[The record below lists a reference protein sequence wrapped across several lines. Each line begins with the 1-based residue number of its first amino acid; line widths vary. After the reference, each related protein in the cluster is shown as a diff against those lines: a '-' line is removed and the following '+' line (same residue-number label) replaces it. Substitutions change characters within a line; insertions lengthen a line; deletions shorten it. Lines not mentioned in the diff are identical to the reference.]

1 MGQHLTHTDSRV
13 RDLQSEL
20 ETHEERLRTM
30 RERLINLQLATMQGE
45 LIPSSGAHEKGTATV
60 GLQCDEETIAN
71 EKEGKLKKIKA
82 RCVNEM
88 TSLPETGRKEMLAT
102 RESINESQGKGELQT
117 QERETTRK
125 AQQVLT
131 TLQSDRFR
139 EEKLRVTELENRL
152 ATMQNEFTAMEEQL
166 LEFQGQEE
174 LLTEKRQ
181 QVLELQNQLEKN
193 ELEMNTM
200 KKQLNKF
207 EGQAEQLEEQ
217 QQRVIEVQRQLKTT
231 QHELAATREQ
241 LNEYVKYEVLSRD
254 ERRQSVELQKRLE
267 GNENQMTTMRERINQ
282 YEDQGEL
289 LREEKQRVTELEN
302 QLEVS
307 QHELTTMVEHLN
319 ELQRQSEQLREK
331 EQQVA
336 ELQNQLETNQCEL
349 ITAREQFARFQR
361 QGERLREEEQRV
373 IELQSQLETTRQ
385 VLAGLEE
392 ELIALQHRETE
403 QNRSLV
409 ACQCKEAR
417 DWVIYRHEVVKNQ
430 KLGEGAWG
438 IVFRGKFHGCDVAVK
453 QMHESILSD
462 YNRSL
467 FEREV
472 AIASK
477 CRHPCLLQFIGA
489 TADNK
494 RPLLVTEIME
504 CSLRMRLYNDDKPP
518 LSSTEICAIS
528 LDVARALN
536 YLHQKR
542 EPIIHHDVSSGNV
555 LLWRQGDQWRAKVSD
570 YGTANFVRQSTINY
584 AGAAIYQ
591 APESLNGD
599 PDQPI
604 SCKVSTGAVH
614 FEKERDIYPPCI
626 SAVVKNEFD
635 KKEPGIECTV
645 SFTQN

>member
-45 LIPSSGAHEKGTATV
+45 LEN
-60 GLQCDEETIAN
+60 Q
-71 EKEGKLKKIKA
+71 
-82 RCVNEM
+82 
-88 TSLPETGRKEMLAT
+88 LAT
-102 RESINESQGKGELQT
+102 I
-117 QERETTRK
+117 
-125 AQQVLT
+125 
-131 TLQSDRFR
+131 
-139 EEKLRVTELENRL
+139 
-152 ATMQNEFTAMEEQL
+152 QNEFTAMEEQL

-174 LLTEKRQ
+174 LLREKRQ
-181 QVLELQNQLEKN
+181 QVLDLQNQLEKN
-193 ELEMNTM
+193 ELEMTTM
-200 KKQLNKF
+200 KKQLKRF
-207 EGQAEQLEEQ
+207 KGQADQLEEE
-217 QQRVIEVQRQLKTT
+217 QQRVIEVQHQLKTT

-241 LNEYVKYEVLSRD
+241 LNEYVEYEVLLRD
-254 ERRQSVELQKRLE
+254 ERRQIVELQQRLE
-267 GNENQMTTMRERINQ
+267 ANENQMTTMRERINEN
-282 YEDQGEL
+282 EDQGEL
-289 LREEKQRVTELEN
+289 LREEKQRFTELEN

-307 QHELTTMVEHLN
+307 QHELSTMVEQLN

-373 IELQSQLETTRQ
+373 IQLQSQLETTRQ
-385 VLAGLEE
+385 VLAGVEE
-392 ELIALQHRETE
+392 ELTALQHRETE
-403 QNRSLV
+403 QNRSLG
-409 ACQCKEAR
+409 AYQCKESR

-453 QMHESILSD
+453 QMHESIMSD
-462 YNRSL
+462 YNRRL

-504 CSLRMRLYNDDKPP
+504 CSLRTRLYNDDNTP
-518 LSSTEICAIS
+518 LSSTEICVIS

-604 SCKVSTGAVH
+604 SCKVSTRAVY

-626 SAVVKNEFD
+626 SAVVNNEFD

-645 SFTQN
+645 SFIQN

>member
-1 MGQHLTHTDSRV
+1 
-13 RDLQSEL
+13 
-20 ETHEERLRTM
+20 
-30 RERLINLQLATMQGE
+30 MQGE
-45 LIPSSGAHEKGTATV
+45 L
-60 GLQCDEETIAN
+60 
-71 EKEGKLKKIKA
+71 
-82 RCVNEM
+82 
-88 TSLPETGRKEMLAT
+88 
-102 RESINESQGKGELQT
+102 
-117 QERETTRK
+117 
-125 AQQVLT
+125 
-131 TLQSDRFR
+131 
-139 EEKLRVTELENRL
+139 ENQL

-174 LLTEKRQ
+174 LLREKRQ
-181 QVLELQNQLEKN
+181 QVLDLQNQLEKN
-193 ELEMNTM
+193 ELEMTTM
-200 KKQLNKF
+200 KKQLNRFK
-207 EGQAEQLEEQ
+207 GQAEQLEEE
-217 QQRVIEVQRQLKTT
+217 QQRVIEVQHQLKTT

-241 LNEYVKYEVLSRD
+241 LNEYVEYEVLSRD

-267 GNENQMTTMRERINQ
+267 ANENQMSTMRERINEN
-282 YEDQGEL
+282 EDQGEL

-307 QHELTTMVEHLN
+307 QHELSTMVEQLN

-331 EQQVA
+331 EQQVT

-349 ITAREQFARFQR
+349 ITAREQFATFQR

-385 VLAGLEE
+385 VLAGVEE

-403 QNRSLV
+403 QNRSLG
-409 ACQCKEAR
+409 AYQCKESR

-430 KLGEGAWG
+430 KLGEGARG

-453 QMHESILSD
+453 QLHESIMSD
-462 YNRSL
+462 YNRRL

-504 CSLRMRLYNDDKPP
+504 CSLRTRLYNDDKTP
-518 LSSTEICAIS
+518 LSSTEICVIS

-614 FEKERDIYPPCI
+614 FEKERDIYPL
-626 SAVVKNEFD
+626 
-635 KKEPGIECTV
+635 V
-645 SFTQN
+645 SPL